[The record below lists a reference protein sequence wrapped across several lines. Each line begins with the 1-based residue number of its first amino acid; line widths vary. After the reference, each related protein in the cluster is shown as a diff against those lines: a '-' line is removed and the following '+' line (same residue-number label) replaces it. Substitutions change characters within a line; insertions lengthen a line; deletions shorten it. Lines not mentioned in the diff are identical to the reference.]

1 MPRYCYRDKRGR
13 IHERSFSIMAQIPKR
28 IFFDDG
34 SHADRDFS
42 SEHAS
47 VPATKGWPME
57 CYASGVHPSQAGE
70 LREHLAKSGV
80 PTEVTKHGD
89 PVYRNAM
96 HRRKALRARGIVDR
110 SSFI

>member
-1 MPRYCYRDKRGR
+1 MPIYCYELPYGGVVERAFMAGKAPKTVRVGRSVAKRAYTA
-13 IHERSFSIMAQIPKR
+13 ERK
-28 IFFDDG
+28 
-34 SHADRDFS
+34 
-42 SEHAS
+42 S